1 MFVAMKHALAFHT
14 VWALYFIL
22 ARSLNVNQTV
32 NVKCNVNGAVVATSS
47 WLV

>member
-1 MFVAMKHALAFHT
+1 MFVAMKRALALCT
-14 VWALYFIL
+14 VRACIL
-22 ARSLNVNQTV
+22 SLLEPLNVNQTV